1 MLRLIGF
8 SIAVFLCFG
17 IMEHVSGQVIADV
30 EFDKNK
36 AKYLSGYTFGGYGP
50 ANGANVK
57 TFDEDLSFEVSDEK
71 SAGCPANMIA
81 LQAELK
87 EAKARQNDD
96 HKAIQ
101 LKIDELKKSPNACAK
116 AKFDTSA
123 VKVPSNATYSYMGVG
138 LGVTHDLTDVKL
150 PSLKMAD
157 YQVSFDARV
166 DGTEPL
172 SKSKLILNF
181 VTEDGDDE
189 DKNDDIVVSLV
200 RGDDDGTNTFTINS
214 QYQTFT
220 FDLDSLTEKQGQASD
235 LEGAK
240 LTGMTVNVQ
249 AQGSVADFSTD
260 KDNVLYVDNVRLI
273 KK

>member
-1 MLRLIGF
+1 M
-8 SIAVFLCFG
+8 
-17 IMEHVSGQVIADV
+17 
-30 EFDKNK
+30 
-36 AKYLSGYTFGGYGP
+36 
-50 ANGANVK
+50 
-57 TFDEDLSFEVSDEK
+57 
-71 SAGCPANMIA
+71 
-81 LQAELK
+81 
-87 EAKARQNDD
+87 
-96 HKAIQ
+96 
-101 LKIDELKKSPNACAK
+101 
-116 AKFDTSA
+116 
-123 VKVPSNATYSYMGVG
+123 
-138 LGVTHDLTDVKL
+138 
-150 PSLKMAD
+150 
-157 YQVSFDARV
+157 
-166 DGTEPL
+166 
-172 SKSKLILNF
+172 ILNF

-200 RGDDDGTNTFTINS
+200 RGDDDGKNTFTINS